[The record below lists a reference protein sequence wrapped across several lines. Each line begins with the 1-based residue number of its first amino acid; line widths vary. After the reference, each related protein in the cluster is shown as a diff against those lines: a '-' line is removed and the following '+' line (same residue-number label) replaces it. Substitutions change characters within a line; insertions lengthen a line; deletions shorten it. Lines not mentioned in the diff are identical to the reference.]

1 LAAVNF
7 CPAMSMY
14 YHRLVDKGKKPMV
27 ALNNVKN
34 KMLAIITAM
43 VKNECKY
50 QPEYVSINAGSEM
63 LNK

>member
-1 LAAVNF
+1 MVT
-7 CPAMSMY
+7 
-14 YHRLVDKGKKPMV
+14 HRLVDKGKKPMV
-27 ALNNVKN
+27 ALDNVKN
-34 KMLAIITAM
+34 KMLTIITAM